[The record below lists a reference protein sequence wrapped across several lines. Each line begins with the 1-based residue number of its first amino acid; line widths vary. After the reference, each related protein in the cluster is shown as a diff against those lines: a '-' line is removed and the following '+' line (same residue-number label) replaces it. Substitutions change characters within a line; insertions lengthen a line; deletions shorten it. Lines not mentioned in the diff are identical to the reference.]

1 MVASNIVPLDAI
13 VVEVV
18 QNGQARLALI
28 IFAVVGLWATITT
41 SAGPVTKSA
50 LVGGWDLGFG
60 ARPEPSIDDSWLKI
74 SAVASIEVAFATASP
89 DVLDAI
95 ASQLL
100 LDEFVLLQGLEADG
114 VHAVATAYVTG
125 IEPVDFQGR
134 GGRMQPAEEV
144 VVSISKRI
152 SPQSVL
158 DTLGAGLGIG

>member
-18 QNGQARLALI
+18 QNGQARLALLQDTGNNSNRYLERVVQSNIREVGTYI

-50 LVGGWDLGFG
+50 LVGGGDLGFG

-95 ASQLL
+95 
-100 LDEFVLLQGLEADG
+100 
-114 VHAVATAYVTG
+114 
-125 IEPVDFQGR
+125 
-134 GGRMQPAEEV
+134 
-144 VVSISKRI
+144 
-152 SPQSVL
+152 
-158 DTLGAGLGIG
+158 